1 MLDSAG
7 KNKSYKVLYSKLTFV
22 LVGILIFRLGAHIPV
37 PGVDFDKLSDFFN
50 TSGGSMISLFN
61 MFSGGA
67 FSKLTVFALGVMPYI
82 SSSIIMQLF
91 TVSLPK
97 FQQLKKEGD
106 IGRRKITRY
115 TRLGTLIIGLVQ
127 SFGVSKW
134 LISQG
139 LALDTSAL
147 TSFTVILTITTGT
160 VFLMWVGEQI
170 TEHGI
175 GNGVSLLIF
184 SGIVSR
190 FPGAIGQISEQVH
203 QGQISGFFMFLV
215 TCLALALVF
224 FVVFFELSQRKIP
237 ITYAKQMGI
246 QQGTG
251 SQTHLPLKLNM
262 AGVIPAIF
270 ASTLILLPM
279 SLAGFF
285 SHYKHFT
292 WLTKVSYFISPGQP
306 LNVLLYLVSIF
317 FFSFFYTSL
326 VFNPKETA
334 DNLKRSGAIIPGIRP
349 GQPTASYIDSVME
362 RITYIG
368 ASYLALVILLP
379 QWIML
384 SWHMPFMFGGAS
396 MLIAVV
402 VLIDFINQIQ
412 SHLLT
417 SKYDNLSKVK
427 KGGKKNLGIL
437 H

>member
-1 MLDSAG
+1 MQNS
-7 KNKSYKVLYSKLTFV
+7 KSNNLKPLYQKLVFV
-22 LVGILIFRLGAHIPV
+22 LIGILIFRLGAHIPV
-37 PGVDFDKLSDFFN
+37 PGVDFEKLADFFK

-91 TVSLPK
+91 TVSVPM
-97 FQQLKKEGD
+97 FQQIKKEGE

-115 TRLGTLIIGLVQ
+115 TRIGTLLIGLIQ
-127 SFGVSKW
+127 SFGVNKW

-139 LALDTSAL
+139 LCIDTTALN
-147 TSFTVILTITTGT
+147 SFIVILTITTGT
-160 VFLMWVGEQI
+160 MFLMWIGEQI

-175 GNGVSLLIF
+175 GNGVSLIIF

-190 FPGAIGQISEQVH
+190 LPGAIGQVIEQVH
-203 QGQISGFFMFLV
+203 QGQLSGLLIILV
-215 TCLALALVF
+215 SLVVLGIVYF
-224 FVVFFELSQRKIP
+224 IVFFELSQRKIP
-237 ITYAKQMGI
+237 ITYAKQSRV
-246 QQGTG
+246 G
-251 SQTHLPLKLNM
+251 STSGQTHLPLKLNM
-262 AGVIPAIF
+262 SGVIPAIF
-270 ASTLILLPM
+270 ASSIILLPI

-285 SHYKHFT
+285 SHYNHFQ
-292 WLTKVSYFISPGQP
+292 WLSKVSYLLSPGQP
-306 LNVLLYLVSIF
+306 LNILLYLVSIY

-334 DNLKRSGAIIPGIRP
+334 DNLKKSGAIIPGIRP
-349 GQPTASYIDSVME
+349 GSPTADYIDSVME

-368 ASYLALVILLP
+368 ATYLALVILLP
-379 QWIML
+379 QWLML

-396 MLIAVV
+396 MLIIVV

-417 SKYDNLSKVK
+417 TKYDNFRKSKK
-427 KGGKKNLGIL
+427 DGKKNLGLL